1 MIGQIKDN
9 VSVLLILWVS
19 VIQVYD
25 NNIKKSVI

>member
-25 NNIKKSVI
+25 NNIKKV